1 MRAEARCECAHASSP
16 AKRRHLAPIR
26 ALHGAG
32 LLKGAAHITGGGITG
47 NTPRILPKGLGV
59 RIKTGSWPVL
69 PIFEMLRKIGR
80 IPEHDWRRTFN
91 LGIGMIL
98 VISPR
103 KLKEASRLL
112 GSLREPFYKIGEVIR
127 GRGVIY
133 K

>member
-1 MRAEARCECAHASSP
+1 
-16 AKRRHLAPIR
+16 
-26 ALHGAG
+26 
-32 LLKGAAHITGGGITG
+32 
-47 NTPRILPKGLGV
+47 LPKGLGV
-59 RIKTGSWPVL
+59 RIKVGSWPVL

-98 VISPR
+98 VVSPR

-112 GSLREPFYKIGEVIR
+112 GSLREPFHKIGEVIR
-127 GRGVIY
+127 GRGVVY